1 MKLLRIISSVKPEKG
16 GPINAAREIDTLLTQ
31 DGHRVDVLTLDGAF
45 AVDYPGTV
53 HFMGPSRFGYGLNGN
68 IRPWLEQHARDY
80 DFFIINGL
88 WQYHGFVAR
97 QVLNKLGRPYI
108 VYTHG
113 MLDPWFK
120 HAYPLKHLKK
130 WLYWPWGEYRVLR
143 DARRVVFT
151 SEEERIRARESFW
164 LYRANETI
172 TAYGTSSPPLDDARL
187 AHAFVTEHPQLKGKR
202 VVLFLSRIH
211 EKKGCDHLLQA
222 FAQVAGQDA
231 RLHLVMAG
239 PDQGGWVQAL
249 QAQAVQLGI
258 ADRVTWPGM
267 LQGAA
272 KWGAFYA
279 AEVFCLPSHQENFG
293 VVVAEALACG
303 KPVLISNKVN
313 IWREI
318 EKDAVGFV
326 SDDTTAGALQ
336 NLQRWLQLDAP
347 GYAQMSQRAKVC
359 FTERFHIRRGAQRLL
374 EIVRECFP

>member
-1 MKLLRIISSVKPEKG
+1 MKLLRIISSVKPENG
-16 GPINAAREIDTLLTQ
+16 GPINAAREIDKVLFQ
-31 DGHRVDVLTLDGAF
+31 HGHVIDVLTLDERF
-45 AVDYPGTV
+45 AIDYPGTV
-53 HFMGPSRFGYGLNGN
+53 HFMGPSLFGYGLNRN
-68 IRPWLEQHARDY
+68 IGKWLEQHARDY

-97 QVLNKLGRPYI
+97 QVLQKLGRPYI

-120 HAYPLKHLKK
+120 HEYPLKHLKK

-143 DARRVVFT
+143 DAQRVVFT
-151 SEEERIRARESFW
+151 SEEERQRARESFW
-164 LYRANETI
+164 LYRANETV
-172 TAYGTSSPPLDDARL
+172 TAYGTASPPVDGAALAQGFLDD
-187 AHAFVTEHPQLKGKR
+187 HPELKGKR
-202 VVLFLSRIH
+202 VLLFLSRIH

-222 FAQVAGQDA
+222 FAQVAVQDE

-249 QAQAVQLGI
+249 QAQAQQLGI
-258 ADRVTWPGM
+258 APRVTWPGM

-303 KPVLISNKVN
+303 TPVLISNKVN

-318 EKDAVGFV
+318 EADAVGFV
-326 SDDTTAGALQ
+326 SDDTVAGAAY
-336 NLQRWLQLDAP
+336 NLQRWLRLAP
-347 GYAQMSQRAKVC
+347 QDHAEMSARARAC
-359 FTERFHIRRGAQRLL
+359 FAERFRIQRGAERLL
-374 EIVRECFP
+374 EIVGECRA